1 MELSGAVRPID
12 FGPPS
17 AADEAALLALNN
29 EHAAELSWLGPDDLS
44 SLLRTA
50 YHARIGSDQSCFL
63 IAFDDQAAY
72 ASPNFQWFRERFA
85 RFVYVDRV
93 AVSAAARGRGW
104 ARLLYADLF
113 RQARADGHERI
124 CCEVNLDPPNPASD
138 RFHAGLGF
146 HQIGTATLPN
156 GKTVTYLVH
165 TL

>member
-1 MELSGAVRPID
+1 M
-12 FGPPS
+12 
-17 AADEAALLALNN
+17 ALLALNN
-29 EHAAELSWLGPDDLS
+29 EHAAELSWLEPEGLRDL
-44 SLLRTA
+44 LQTA

-63 IAFDDQAAY
+63 IALDDKAAY
-72 ASPNFQWFRERFA
+72 SSPNFLWFRDRFD

-93 AVSAAARGRGW
+93 AVSATARGRGL

-113 RQARADGHERI
+113 RRARADGHERI
-124 CCEVNLDPPNPASD
+124 CCEVNLNPPNLASD

-146 HQIGTATLPN
+146 HQVGTATLPN